1 MAKKATSRVR
11 MNKAQK
17 FYIDQHQDMDI
28 AQLSKDVGVPQDA
41 IARYQKKQER
51 AKKAE
56 VEEVTEVKSG
66 PTVEIKQTVDDL
78 MIKNQERGVV
88 IMTPAASQVG
98 DSTRN
103 NGLKSDLYKNVI
115 QKIRE

>member
-17 FYIDQHQDMDI
+17 FYIDQHQDLDI
-28 AQLSKDVGVPQDA
+28 SQISKDIGIPEDA
-41 IARYQKKQER
+41 IVRYQKKQARET
-51 AKKAE
+51 KKE
-56 VEEVTEVKSG
+56 EKKVEPKTS
-66 PTVEIKQTVDDL
+66 TSEIKKQTVDEL
-78 MIKNQERGVV
+78 MIHNRERGVV

-98 DSTRN
+98 DSTKN
-103 NGLKSDLYKNVI
+103 SGMKSDLYKNVI